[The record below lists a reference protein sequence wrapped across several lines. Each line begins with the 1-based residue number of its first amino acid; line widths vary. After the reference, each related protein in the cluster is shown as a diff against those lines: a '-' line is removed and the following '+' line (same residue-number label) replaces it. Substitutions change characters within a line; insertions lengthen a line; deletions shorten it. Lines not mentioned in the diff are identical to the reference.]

1 VVDYCELTGRMILS
15 GASDGLIAVSSRTT
29 GMTVRVVNDQQ
40 GEPVTGIDVQ
50 PSPVCTLLFILI
62 YSACMEA
69 TLQMSVEILLWFYF
83 AVENINN
90 STLICFHISICKLHR
105 LSMLVRVSL
114 KGHFIS
120 LIRRQFQR
128 VVLK

>member
-1 VVDYCELTGRMILS
+1 MVDYCELTGRMILS

-50 PSPVCTLLFILI
+50 PSPVCSLLFILI

-69 TLQMSVEILLWFYF
+69 TLQMFVEILLWFYF

-90 STLICFHISICKLHR
+90 STLIFSNFHLYVAPVEC
-105 LSMLVRVSL
+105 VG
-114 KGHFIS
+114 KGIT
-120 LIRRQFQR
+120 QR
-128 VVLK
+128 SFYFFN